1 MHLNW
6 REPEGKTL
14 SLEIAGILRDVR
26 ADAEK
31 VPVLAVYIPYWI
43 WPPWSPSIVVRT
55 AADPAGVA
63 ASMRRMIHDTS
74 PQTPVTRIE
83 TLRQGL
89 DNAVS
94 SRRFLTRL
102 GVVFAVS
109 ATFLAMLGLYGV
121 VSLAAARRRREIAI
135 RMAVGASRPDIF
147 RMVISQALR
156 LTLISVAIGLFC
168 GVGIERAIVSLLY
181 GVRAADPTLYAAASA
196 IVVAVG
202 LLASVLPALRAS
214 GSDPVVALK
223 YE

>member
-6 REPEGKTL
+6 REPEGKIL
-14 SLEIAGILRDVR
+14 SFEIAGILRDFR

-31 VPVLAVYIPYWI
+31 TPVLAVYIPYWI

-63 ASMRRMIHDTS
+63 ASVRGMIHDTS
-74 PQTPVTRIE
+74 PQSPVTRIE

-102 GVVFAVS
+102 GAVFAVS

-121 VSLAAARRRREIAI
+121 VSLGAARRRREIAI
-135 RMAVGASRPDIF
+135 RIAVGASHPDIF
-147 RMVISQALR
+147 RMVIAKALR
-156 LTLISVAIGLFC
+156 LTLTSVALGLFC

-181 GVRAADPTLYAAASA
+181 DVRAADPALYAGACAVVV
-196 IVVAVG
+196 VVA
-202 LLASVLPALRAS
+202 LLASVLPALRAA
-214 GSDPVVALK
+214 GGDPVVALK